1 MKFAKTLAA
10 QLHAPWHDS
19 YFPYKQLKKQLGALK
34 GGGRSKFAGV
44 EGAFY
49 ASVVHSIQMVDEF
62 YGVQEEGLLARL
74 SALAAKLR
82 ELGAAVAAGGG
93 APSSSSPPAERQA
106 ILEAFASI
114 VDEARRLQKY
124 SQLNRTAVVK
134 ILKKHDKQS
143 PIRLSAS
150 VRARLRSPARPPRP
164 PSRSPRLAP
173 STRPPD
179 AAPAAQL
186 SEYAD
191 GHRFCSLAKLD
202 AILSHAE
209 ALLAAL
215 LADASV
221 AALPALPP
229 LLAGAAPYSTPE
241 TAAAAAPPL
250 SGMTAM
256 RTAAAHP
263 TAAAAALLAPYR
275 SDGRETSN
283 SDDATGP
290 AHARPAHAGLFVPVN
305 VASLGLGF
313 SSDHSQRSTDGG
325 SDVDGGMPPP
335 PRAAAAAGGAVSAA
349 QRALH
354 EATAAIESV
363 SSHAA
368 GGVPPPPVRTR
379 ACVECRRAKAACQGD
394 PCARCLRLGKQC
406 VTEERKRRRTHAN
419 AGRAPTPTAPP
430 SADVSRLTAAAA
442 ATSLLGCGGDGGGA
456 HDPRG
461 GHHPPPPAGHAE
473 AARAAAA
480 AEAHAAAQAAEA
492 HAAASFAEAATYA
505 AYYGASGGY
514 GGGYG
519 GGYYAHPA
527 AYSAPAPP
535 PPPPPPPQDASA
547 PLDVLSA
554 VAAAASGS

>member
-49 ASVVHSIQMVDEF
+49 ASVVHSIQMVDDF

-82 ELGAAVAAGGG
+82 ELGAAVAASGG

-164 PSRSPRLAP
+164 RSRSPRLAP

-179 AAPAAQL
+179 AAPTAQL

-325 SDVDGGMPPP
+325 SDVDGGG
-335 PRAAAAAGGAVSAA
+335 RRRERGAASAARGDGGDRVGVVARGGWSAAAAGA
-349 QRALH
+349 H
-354 EATAAIESV
+354 TSV
-363 SSHAA
+363 RRVPPCQ
-368 GGVPPPPVRTR
+368 GGVPGRPVRALPPPRQAVRHRGAEAPPHPRQRRPR
-379 ACVECRRAKAACQGD
+379 ADAHGAAVGRRLAAHRRRRRHVAPRLRRRRRRRAR
-394 PCARCLRLGKQC
+394 PP
-406 VTEERKRRRTHAN
+406 RR
-419 AGRAPTPTAPP
+419 
-430 SADVSRLTAAAA
+430 
-442 ATSLLGCGGDGGGA
+442 
-456 HDPRG
+456 
-461 GHHPPPPAGHAE
+461 PPPA
-473 AARAAAA
+473 AARRPRR
-480 AEAHAAAQAAEA
+480 
-492 HAAASFAEAATYA
+492 
-505 AYYGASGGY
+505 GRRRRR
-514 GGGYG
+514 
-519 GGYYAHPA
+519 
-527 AYSAPAPP
+527 
-535 PPPPPPPQDASA
+535 
-547 PLDVLSA
+547 
-554 VAAAASGS
+554 